1 MKTIFVL
8 LATILLGNSS
18 AVAYVCPLDLYFRKT
33 FDYRTY
39 QIKSFQ
45 TEMERL
51 DNNYSFLP
59 ELSLSTGQS
68 AYNKSGFKS
77 PEYSN
82 AGIYISMPVYS
93 GGRYFLNNEKLSL
106 SDISQE
112 TTLERNRINYLL
124 SIYEI
129 IIRRKEIESLL
140 KEYQHKQKEA
150 DIENK
155 RLQYFFEQ
163 GAVSEFE
170 LNLKKNITEN
180 HQKNIKLLKNELQYL
195 EWGLRN
201 EYNIPQNMFKIIDSD
216 IIKSCKKNDISFLI
230 KKENMAELEEANINF
245 DLEKAANYPS
255 VSLSL
260 GLTPKNGGTIRDIS
274 IEHGNYVASV
284 SLNIP
289 LSGLFK
295 LAVKKEKHSLNVD
308 SVKLSID
315 KRNIELEDAKQ
326 GVLNKLNNAID
337 ELSYLRKQFSINKKK
352 VSYLKKRLNDDNN
365 MLSYYNE
372 INTLNE
378 IEKNLIRKENEI
390 ELYKM
395 RMFFIG

>member
-1 MKTIFVL
+1 
-8 LATILLGNSS
+8 
-18 AVAYVCPLDLYFRKT
+18 
-33 FDYRTY
+33 
-39 QIKSFQ
+39 
-45 TEMERL
+45 
-51 DNNYSFLP
+51 
-59 ELSLSTGQS
+59 
-68 AYNKSGFKS
+68 
-77 PEYSN
+77 
-82 AGIYISMPVYS
+82 
-93 GGRYFLNNEKLSL
+93 
-106 SDISQE
+106 
-112 TTLERNRINYLL
+112 
-124 SIYEI
+124 
-129 IIRRKEIESLL
+129 
-140 KEYQHKQKEA
+140 
-150 DIENK
+150 
-155 RLQYFFEQ
+155 
-163 GAVSEFE
+163 
-170 LNLKKNITEN
+170 
-180 HQKNIKLLKNELQYL
+180 
-195 EWGLRN
+195 
-201 EYNIPQNMFKIIDSD
+201 
-216 IIKSCKKNDISFLI
+216 KKNDISFLI

-274 IEHGNYVASV
+274 IEHSNYVASV

-289 LSGLFK
+289 LSGLLK

-326 GVLNKLNNAID
+326 GILNKLNNAID

-372 INTLNE
+372 IDTLNE

>member
-1 MKTIFVL
+1 
-8 LATILLGNSS
+8 
-18 AVAYVCPLDLYFRKT
+18 
-33 FDYRTY
+33 
-39 QIKSFQ
+39 
-45 TEMERL
+45 
-51 DNNYSFLP
+51 
-59 ELSLSTGQS
+59 
-68 AYNKSGFKS
+68 
-77 PEYSN
+77 
-82 AGIYISMPVYS
+82 
-93 GGRYFLNNEKLSL
+93 
-106 SDISQE
+106 
-112 TTLERNRINYLL
+112 
-124 SIYEI
+124 
-129 IIRRKEIESLL
+129 

-201 EYNIPQNMFKIIDSD
+201 EYNIPKNMFEIIDSD

-230 KKENMAELEEANINF
+230 KKENMAELKEANINF

-260 GLTPKNGGTIRDIS
+260 GLTPKNGGAIRDIS

-289 LSGLFK
+289 LSGLLK
-295 LAVKKEKHSLNVD
+295 LAVKKEKHSLSVD
-308 SVKLSID
+308 SVKLNID

-326 GVLNKLNNAID
+326 GILNKLNNAID
-337 ELSYLRKQFSINKKK
+337 ELSYLRKQFFINKKK
-352 VSYLKKRLNDDNN
+352 VSYLKKR
-365 MLSYYNE
+365 
-372 INTLNE
+372 
-378 IEKNLIRKENEI
+378 
-390 ELYKM
+390 
-395 RMFFIG
+395 

>member
-1 MKTIFVL
+1 
-8 LATILLGNSS
+8 
-18 AVAYVCPLDLYFRKT
+18 
-33 FDYRTY
+33 
-39 QIKSFQ
+39 
-45 TEMERL
+45 
-51 DNNYSFLP
+51 
-59 ELSLSTGQS
+59 
-68 AYNKSGFKS
+68 
-77 PEYSN
+77 
-82 AGIYISMPVYS
+82 
-93 GGRYFLNNEKLSL
+93 
-106 SDISQE
+106 
-112 TTLERNRINYLL
+112 
-124 SIYEI
+124 
-129 IIRRKEIESLL
+129 
-140 KEYQHKQKEA
+140 
-150 DIENK
+150 
-155 RLQYFFEQ
+155 FEQ

-195 EWGLRN
+195 EWGLQN
-201 EYNIPQNMFKIIDSD
+201 EYNIPQNMFEIIDSD

-289 LSGLFK
+289 LSGLLK

-326 GVLNKLNNAID
+326 GIL
-337 ELSYLRKQFSINKKK
+337 
-352 VSYLKKRLNDDNN
+352 
-365 MLSYYNE
+365 
-372 INTLNE
+372 
-378 IEKNLIRKENEI
+378 
-390 ELYKM
+390 
-395 RMFFIG
+395 